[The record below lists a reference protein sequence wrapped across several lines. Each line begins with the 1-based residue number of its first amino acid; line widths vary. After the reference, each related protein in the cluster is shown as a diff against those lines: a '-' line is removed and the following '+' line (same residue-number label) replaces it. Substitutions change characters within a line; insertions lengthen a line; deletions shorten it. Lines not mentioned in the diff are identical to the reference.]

1 MRDAKIDVMKGA
13 MIDAKG
19 GMKDATREK
28 TRDATKGRTT
38 DAKSGMKDA
47 TRGKMRDATKGRTL
61 SGIVSGMKDAIK
73 EKKRDATNGKMTGAK
88 SVMRDVTKSRIKDKT
103 KEQIRNKIKD
113 KLSPKNMFHPLKNQ
127 KMQGKLNSSL
137 QKGNKDH
144 QLKDQ
149 GHPKKGVSLL
159 KRNSNL
165 KFQPRDQYLLL
176 KRQESLDKDLL
187 LLIEDLCQQQKV
199 HPQGKE
205 ANLLL
210 ERDLL

>member
-1 MRDAKIDVMKGA
+1 
-13 MIDAKG
+13 
-19 GMKDATREK
+19 MKDAIKEK
-28 TRDATKGRTT
+28 K
-38 DAKSGMKDA
+38 KDA

-73 EKKRDATNGKMTGAK
+73 EKKKDATKGKMTGAK
-88 SVMRDVTKSRIKDKT
+88 SVMRDLTKSRIKDKT

-113 KLSPKNMFHPLKNQ
+113 KLSPKNMFHPLKSH

-149 GHPKKGVSLL
+149 GHPQKGVSLP

-165 KFQPRDQYLLL
+165 KFQQRDQYLLL
-176 KRQESLDKDLL
+176 KRQKFPDKDL
-187 LLIEDLCQQQKV
+187 
-199 HPQGKE
+199 
-205 ANLLL
+205 
-210 ERDLL
+210 